1 MDTTTILPVYHKCD
15 VCNYT
20 SILKA
25 NYDRHLLT
33 KKHLKNIEKHIEK
46 IDSSLECLSTPTSQE
61 ESDKSLDD
69 NDSSI
74 EGSVFEKTAS
84 LNPQTKNGNSK
95 RVNLIQEDRNFDKD
109 EFLDMLKA
117 PRESWAEYRLR
128 ERNEEREN
136 ITISKERNDIFY
148 ATKIYNTLFELKR
161 QYPNKYQFVRNT
173 NRMKR
178 EWERW
183 SQEQYDCDYMY
194 CYTKWFK
201 GCLQVNN
208 ELISKFVF

>member
-1 MDTTTILPVYHKCD
+1 MDTTILPIYHKCD

-46 IDSSLECLSTPTSQE
+46 IEE

-69 NDSSI
+69 DDSCI

-84 LNPQTKNGNSK
+84 LNPQSGNGNSK
-95 RVNLIQEDRNFDKD
+95 RVNLIQEDRNFDKG

-183 SQEQYDCDYMY
+183 SQEQYDCDYVY

-201 GCLQVNN
+201 KWSQVNN
-208 ELISKFVF
+208 ELIGKFVY